1 MENFKWKDQVWEHPR
16 RYKLQQNADGT
27 VDVIPE
33 KGKSIQE
40 GTPVNAKN
48 LNQILDDIDN
58 HKRKQASDSELGHV
72 KAGDNITIDADGTI
86 NAKGG
91 NVDSVNSKTGKVVL
105 NASDIN
111 AVPTNR
117 TISSGTGLIG
127 GGDLSSNRQLSVDFG
142 TGSNKVARGNHT
154 HSQYQE
160 KIDPTFGE
168 YEAEIE
174 SANNWSS
181 WKTITYAY
189 GTLAFVSIEEAG
201 YIIMDMVNDKYLFVL
216 NDDGESRGSV
226 RSLPCNLY
234 SSKKYFSIDI
244 DTVSSGRGIRYRII
258 GENGRYDFSTSIGY
272 MII

>member
-1 MENFKWKDQVWEHPR
+1 M
-16 RYKLQQNADGT
+16 
-27 VDVIPE
+27 
-33 KGKSIQE
+33 
-40 GTPVNAKN
+40 
-48 LNQILDDIDN
+48 
-58 HKRKQASDSELGHV
+58 
-72 KAGDNITIDADGTI
+72 
-86 NAKGG
+86 
-91 NVDSVNSKTGKVVL
+91 DSVNSKTGKVVL